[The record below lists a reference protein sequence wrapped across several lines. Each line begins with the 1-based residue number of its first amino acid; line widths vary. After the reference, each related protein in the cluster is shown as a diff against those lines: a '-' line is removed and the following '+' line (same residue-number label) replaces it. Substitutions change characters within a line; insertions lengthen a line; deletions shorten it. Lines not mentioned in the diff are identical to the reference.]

1 MFWEALPYYL
11 SIGMS
16 ADEYWN
22 ASAFLAKSYREAYKL
37 KARQANEQMW
47 LQGQYIYAG
56 LVSVFSDVFGKKGGK
71 KPEYPKEPY
80 DLGLLTDAEK
90 AEKAKREREKIIAS
104 LTAWKKA
111 WDNAKAKSGETR

>member
-1 MFWEALPYYL
+1 
-11 SIGMS
+11 
-16 ADEYWN
+16 
-22 ASAFLAKSYREAYKL
+22 
-37 KARQANEQMW
+37 MW

-71 KPEYPKEPY
+71 KTEYPKEPY

-90 AEKAKREREKIIAS
+90 GEKAKREREKIIAS

-111 WDNAKAKSGETR
+111 WDNAKAKSGDTR